1 MTMDSPAQVLSV
13 GNRFVRN
20 VKRANLVE
28 VSRRVNVVRR
38 FSWQLPAAAILLV
51 LLATLAT
58 FQYRWLGEVSR
69 AEGERMRGTMRTRA
83 ADFSQE
89 FDREISRTYLA
100 FQIPTERLGVDPASE
115 LSAAFERWRAAAPAP
130 ALVREI
136 YLLEGASFDTGKL
149 QRLNRTTGQ
158 LEPAEWPADLA
169 ASVRDV
175 QRPLPRIFGTSPLPM
190 MTADAID
197 VRALALIVPLP
208 RISKIAD
215 SQHVAVLAD
224 SSFAGRVLIVRLDA
238 DVLRQQILQP
248 LIAKYFGE
256 GEAAEYHV
264 TIVSRDDPSAT
275 VFATGGDPVT
285 ATAADVTA
293 GLFDLRPDEV
303 NRLALTSVA
312 PPEAGQIKT
321 EHMAITIVRRG
332 GAADGPRMLLS
343 AVGSN
348 QGVWQVRV
356 RHRDGSLEAIVARS
370 RRRNLAISLGVLGLL
385 GASFVLV
392 AAASRRQQR
401 LSQQQMEFVASISH
415 ELRTPLAV
423 ICSAGENLADGVV
436 ADVTQVRKY
445 GLLIETEGR
454 RLGDMVERVM
464 EFAGISSGSH
474 VRLRPGVDVGEV
486 LASAVRGTS
495 SEAAERDVSVTLH
508 PHGGLPPITA
518 DADALRSAVQNVI
531 GNAVKY
537 SPPGSTVDV
546 HAGTSDGAVRI
557 QIVDRGL
564 GIDAADLPHVFKPFF
579 RGRRAVDAQVRG
591 SGIGLSVVR
600 HVLDNHDGSIAI
612 DSHVGQGTTVTV
624 ELPEQR

>member
-1 MTMDSPAQVLSV
+1 MKL
-13 GNRFVRN
+13 
-20 VKRANLVE
+20 
-28 VSRRVNVVRR
+28 SRRVGRVRR

-69 AEGERMRGTMRTRA
+69 AEGDRMRATMRTRA

-100 FQIPTERLGVDPASE
+100 FQIPSERLGTEPASE
-115 LSAAFERWRAAAPAP
+115 LSAAFERWQAGAPAP
-130 ALVREI
+130 ALVREM

-149 QRLNRTTGQ
+149 QRLDLTTRQ
-158 LEPAEWPADLA
+158 LEPADWPADLA

-190 MTADAID
+190 LTADAID
-197 VRALALIVPLP
+197 ARALALIVPLP
-208 RISKIAD
+208 RLSKIED
-215 SQHVAVLAD
+215 GQRMAVLAD
-224 SSFAGRVLIVRLDA
+224 TSFAGRVLIVRLDA

-248 LIAKYFGE
+248 LVAKYFGE
-256 GEAAEYHV
+256 GDDAEYHV
-264 TIVSRDDPSAT
+264 TIARRADPSAT
-275 VFATGGDPVT
+275 VFTSGGDPVT
-285 ATAADVTA
+285 AATADVTV

-303 NRLALTSVA
+303 NRLALTAVA
-312 PPEAGQIKT
+312 PPEAGRVKT

-332 GAADGPRMLLS
+332 SAAGGPRTLLS
-343 AVGSN
+343 ADNDN
-348 QGVWQVRV
+348 QGAWQVRV
-356 RHRDGSLEAIVARS
+356 RHRDGSLDAIVARS

-392 AAASRRQQR
+392 VAASRRQQT
-401 LSQQQMEFVASISH
+401 LSRQQMEFVASISH

-423 ICSAGENLADGVV
+423 ICSAGENLSDGVV
-436 ADVTQVRKY
+436 ADAMQVRKY
-445 GLLIETEGR
+445 GSLIETEGR

-474 VRLRPGVDVGEV
+474 VRLRPGVDVAEV

-495 SEAAERDVSVTLH
+495 GEAAERDISVTLH
-508 PHGGLPPITA
+508 PNGGLPPIAA

-531 GNAVKY
+531 ANAVKY

-546 HAGTSDGAVRI
+546 HADASGGAVRI
-557 QIVDRGL
+557 QVVDHGL

-600 HVLDNHDGSIAI
+600 HVLDSHHGSVAI
-612 DSHVGQGTTVTV
+612 DSHVGQGTTVIV
-624 ELPEQR
+624 EVPEQQ